1 VTNNKKLIFLFIIII
16 ITFALVYFFP
26 SIGSKIRINFYSSKD
41 LIYKPFKALSE
52 EVTNYF
58 KILNTNNQNIEM
70 ISNLKNENTNLKE
83 INNMLINSL
92 SKFNELNYLL
102 FDELENF
109 PKSTGVN
116 IIGNKNHLIQDMFI
130 IDKGFASGISI
141 GDYLVSSNN
150 IIGRVK
156 EVNFNYS
163 EVVGILN
170 LDYGDEIIIDNKSYI
185 VSGTDDK
192 YLRFVRRK
200 DSTEVFSLKSGD
212 IAKIKINNHYL
223 NLGSVKILNDNFV
236 IIPKLTTSYST
247 ARVVIS
253 D

>member
-1 VTNNKKLIFLFIIII
+1 
-16 ITFALVYFFP
+16 
-26 SIGSKIRINFYSSKD
+26 
-41 LIYKPFKALSE
+41 
-52 EVTNYF
+52 
-58 KILNTNNQNIEM
+58 
-70 ISNLKNENTNLKE
+70 
-83 INNMLINSL
+83 MLINSL
-92 SKFNELNYLL
+92 SKFNELNYIL
-102 FDELENF
+102 FDELGDF
-109 PKSTGVN
+109 PKSVGVN
-116 IIGNKNHLIQDMFI
+116 IIGNKNHLIQDVFI

-141 GDYLVSSNN
+141 GDYLLSSNN

-163 EVVGILN
+163 EVVGVLN

-185 VSGTDDK
+185 VSGTNDK

-200 DSTEVFSLKSGD
+200 DSTEVFNLKSGD

-223 NLGSVKILNDNFV
+223 NLGSVKILNDDYV

>member
-1 VTNNKKLIFLFIIII
+1 MFL
-16 ITFALVYFFP
+16 
-26 SIGSKIRINFYSSKD
+26 KIKVDI
-41 LIYKPFKALSE
+41 
-52 EVTNYF
+52 
-58 KILNTNNQNIEM
+58 
-70 ISNLKNENTNLKE
+70 
-83 INNMLINSL
+83 
-92 SKFNELNYLL
+92 
-102 FDELENF
+102 
-109 PKSTGVN
+109 N

-223 NLGSVKILNDNFV
+223 NLGSVKILNDNF
-236 IIPKLTTSYST
+236 ILITGLDSYST